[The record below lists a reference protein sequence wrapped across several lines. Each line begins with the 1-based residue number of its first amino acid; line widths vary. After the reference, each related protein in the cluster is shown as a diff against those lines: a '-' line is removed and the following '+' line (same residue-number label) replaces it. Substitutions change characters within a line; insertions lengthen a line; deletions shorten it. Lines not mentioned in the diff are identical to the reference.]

1 MTSTARYLHETH
13 ASGPPRAGH
22 IGSAWRW
29 GPSETPSG
37 HPPAPTRRRARS
49 WFGIRYRADPRAGKC
64 RPPARLIEVES
75 SVPSSR
81 CFWARFSSPRG
92 PRKSHSAPRPE
103 ACRHGGRPR
112 GRVDRAHPGCETG
125 AERVTVRLSQL
136 GVLRERLAFQSA
148 RPRCLTSNTLDFP
161 PRPRASSSA
170 EEGLPSVTR
179 SSRSSTMSSKR
190 CSLRR
195 CSAVKRTRSFSSI
208 TPEGPGVALRRA
220 DEGEIEGVGRQTSRA
235 CRLERET
242 LA

>member
-112 GRVDRAHPGCETG
+112 SRVDRAHPGCETG
-125 AERVTVRLSQL
+125 AERVTVRLSPL
-136 GVLRERLAFQSA
+136 GASRERLAFRSA
-148 RPRCLTSNTLDFP
+148 RPRCLTSNTLEL
-161 PRPRASSSA
+161 PRSARLSATPGPSGVMDEKDRVRFTALQRRKLQRFEDIVDDLEDLVTDGSPSSA
-170 EEGLPSVTR
+170 ELEA
-179 SSRSSTMSSKR
+179 
-190 CSLRR
+190 RR
-195 CSAVKRTRSFSSI
+195 VFS
-208 TPEGPGVALRRA
+208 
-220 DEGEIEGVGRQTSRA
+220 
-235 CRLERET
+235 
-242 LA
+242 